1 MNMLE
6 TNSQTVPSKNLKSK
20 IENRR
25 DDGWSRRKFLGIAA
39 LAGTG
44 AVLGLRSTTL
54 AEEARPETTRL
65 RLVHGPS
72 MCHAPQYLAEELLRT
87 EGFVDVQYTKKEK
100 AQGIEQALASGEAD
114 IAMHFVAPLLIRLEA
129 GDPVVILA
137 GGHVGCFELFA
148 NERVRTV
155 RDLKGKTVGVLE
167 LGSSQHV
174 FLASIM
180 SYVGLNPSKRSE
192 EH

>member
-1 MNMLE
+1 M
-6 TNSQTVPSKNLKSK
+6 SKKAIGIRLGADPTIENLKSK

-44 AVLGLRSTTL
+44 ALLRLRSTTL

-100 AQGIEQALASGEAD
+100 AQGMEQALA
-114 IAMHFVAPLLIRLEA
+114 
-129 GDPVVILA
+129 
-137 GGHVGCFELFA
+137 
-148 NERVRTV
+148 
-155 RDLKGKTVGVLE
+155 
-167 LGSSQHV
+167 
-174 FLASIM
+174 
-180 SYVGLNPSKRSE
+180 
-192 EH
+192 